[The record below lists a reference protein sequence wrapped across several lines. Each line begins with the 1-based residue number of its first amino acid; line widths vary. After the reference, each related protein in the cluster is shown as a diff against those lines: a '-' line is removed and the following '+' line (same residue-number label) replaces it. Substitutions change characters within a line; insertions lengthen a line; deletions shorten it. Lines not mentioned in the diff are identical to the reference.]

1 MMNISSPFLIE
12 FSKNI
17 VHTAARSVELVKS
30 CFLNSSRFM
39 QNSRAI
45 AQSNKEALR
54 KIAIAACW
62 LARLLIVF
70 LNSHWKPVTIRLSVA
85 TTSTE

>member
-1 MMNISSPFLIE
+1 
-12 FSKNI
+12 
-17 VHTAARSVELVKS
+17 
-30 CFLNSSRFM
+30 M